1 MAITFKNSRHLLI
14 KNVIYDVLI
23 KSKKDFYF
31 TDIIKEINKHN
42 DMTYVVSDNV
52 IIIKI
57 LNEFKT
63 DGVLEMIQDFYRPKY
78 MGE

>member
-1 MAITFKNSRHLLI
+1 MAISFKNSRHQLI
-14 KNVIYDVLI
+14 KNIIFDELI

-31 TDIIKEINKHN
+31 TDIIVKINKHN
-42 DMTYVVSDNV
+42 DMKYIVSDNV